1 MQTAQRNVFEPRS
14 QALTVSHAVAG
25 SPRREEAETFIR
37 KAFARRYGAD
47 VSSFAPNLLLV
58 EQRQR
63 LLAVTGWRAASTD
76 ALFLERYLDVPIE
89 LAMAQLADQA
99 VMRERIVE
107 VGNLAAEKAG
117 GSIQIVLALSRHLH
131 SLGYEWVVFTA
142 TQELIGIF
150 SRLGLPLLALAKAD
164 PARLGDAA
172 GNWGSYYDSQPIIV
186 AGRIQMALERT
197 GQRPSPTPLRLGFV
211 QGLCISS
218 GQISSPISAKGLGT
232 SPKGISS
239 PISAKGLGA

>member
-1 MQTAQRNVFEPRS
+1 MQTAQRNVFEPRAHS
-14 QALTVSHAVAG
+14 ISVSHAVAG
-25 SPRREEAETFIR
+25 SPRRDEAESFIR
-37 KAFARRYGAD
+37 KAFSQRYGAD

-58 EQRQR
+58 EQQQR
-63 LLAVTGWRAASTD
+63 LIAVTGWRAASSD
-76 ALFLERYLDVPIE
+76 ALFLERYLDTPIE
-89 LAMAQLADQA
+89 MAMAQLADQA
-99 VMRERIVE
+99 VVRERIVE

-117 GSIQIVLALSRHLH
+117 GSIQIVLTLSRHLH

-164 PARLGDAA
+164 PTRLGDAA
-172 GNWGSYYDSQPIIV
+172 GNWGTYYDTQPIVV

-197 GQRPSPTPLRLGFV
+197 GQR
-211 QGLCISS
+211 
-218 GQISSPISAKGLGT
+218 A

-239 PISAKGLGA
+239 PISAKGVGA